1 MISVLIFEIL
11 LLHYFRLLGEML
23 TCTEVHSFV
32 TKQEEID
39 EDDEKLLEAF
49 LSKDPRPQR
58 TLADLIVD
66 KIKENDAQ
74 VSSGILSFSEFFY
87 NALI

>member
-1 MISVLIFEIL
+1 M
-11 LLHYFRLLGEML
+11 
-23 TCTEVHSFV
+23 

-49 LSKDPRPQR
+49 LSKDARPQR

-66 KIKENDAQ
+66 KIKEKDAQ
-74 VSSGILSFSEFFY
+74 VSSGFCLLFC
-87 NALI
+87 ALLYIMHYIPVHL